1 MAITFAEV
9 QRAARA
15 IAGSVARTPCTTSRT
30 LSEITGAQVVLKFE
44 NHQFTASFKERGAL
58 ARLLCLDASE
68 RARGV
73 VAMSA
78 GNHAQ
83 ALAHHAQRL
92 GIPATLVMPS
102 YTPNVKV
109 EHTRRFGARVILD
122 GEDLDQAGAVAET
135 IARTEGLVLVHPY
148 DDEVVIAGQ
157 GTVAL
162 EMLED
167 EPDLDALLVPVGG
180 GGLAAGCAVAARA
193 LRPGLRVFGVEASR
207 FPSMRQA
214 LRGEAIRCGRDSI
227 AEGIAVKRPGRLTL
241 PLIREL
247 LEEILLVEEE
257 DLEAA
262 VLLLLEVEKT
272 VVEGAG
278 GAALAA
284 LLRERDRF
292 RGLRVGLVLSG
303 GNIDPLVLV
312 SVIERG
318 LVRSGRLV
326 RLRVR
331 VADRPGALAEVTRIL
346 ADAAANV
353 VEVSHQRS
361 FGQVPLRAAEVEF
374 VLHTRGAEHLREITA
389 ALAAKGYASSL
400 PDSPPAREEAR

>member
-1 MAITFAEV
+1 MAVTFAEI
-9 QRAARA
+9 QGAARA
-15 IAGSVARTPCTTSRT
+15 IAGSVARTPCTASRT
-30 LSEITGAQVVLKFE
+30 LSEITGARVFLKFE

-58 ARLLCLDASE
+58 ARLLALDASE

-92 GIPATLVMPS
+92 GIPATLVMPA

-109 EHTRRFGARVILD
+109 EHTRRAGARVILD
-122 GEDLDQAGAVAET
+122 GEDLDQAGALAESL
-135 IARTEGLVLVHPY
+135 ARSEGLVFVHPY

-157 GTVAL
+157 GSVAL
-162 EMLED
+162 ELLED
-167 EPDLDALLVPVGG
+167 APDLDALLVPVGG

-193 LRPGLRVFGVEASR
+193 LRPGLRVFGVEAAR

-241 PLIREL
+241 PVIREL
-247 LEEILLVEEE
+247 VEDILLVEED

-262 VLLLLEVEKT
+262 LLLLLEVEKT

-278 GAALAA
+278 AAALAA
-284 LLRERDRF
+284 LLRERDHF

-303 GNIDPLVLV
+303 GNIDPLVLA

-318 LVRSGRLV
+318 LARSGRLV

-331 VADRPGALAEVTRIL
+331 VADRPGTLAEVTRIL

-361 FGQVPLRAAEVEF
+361 FGKVPLRAAEVEF

-389 ALAAKGYASSL
+389 ALSAQGYASSL
-400 PDSPPAREEAR
+400 PDSAPDREESR